1 MGVVASSILLL
12 LLLLW
17 LNITTTKRASLS
29 LVPSENEHIK
39 REFGNFSL
47 FFRPP
52 EEEEEEEEGRGS
64 GEGGIVWSLL

>member
-1 MGVVASSILLL
+1 MGVVASSIL

-52 EEEEEEEEGRGS
+52 EEEEEEGRGS